1 MIERETPAVVPPDA
15 PRQPDNKAPPARA
28 RRIVKSSEL
37 LVAGQVL
44 LHVGGAKLAVG
55 DITLI
60 KETPPADTASN

>member
-44 LHVGGAKLAVG
+44 LIDHGGEIYSLRETSKGKL
-55 DITLI
+55 ILT
-60 KETPPADTASN
+60 K